1 MMLNNGFLRSL
12 QIMKILNNEEFMLES
27 TYGTK
32 VCHKL
37 NIHEFD
43 DYFDEGV
50 VFDRII
56 LIIDSVAY
64 LFVGDEV
71 MSPEYIKMLGFIDNE
86 LDMHLSTSDACGED

>member
-1 MMLNNGFLRSL
+1 MQVLSD
-12 QIMKILNNEEFMLES
+12 KEFALES

-43 DYFDEGV
+43 NYFDAGI

-56 LIIDSVAY
+56 LIIDSIAY

-71 MSPEYIKMLGFIDNE
+71 MSSEYIKMLTLIDNE
-86 LDMHLSTSDACGED
+86 VDMHLSTSDGVVKIDEC